1 MTIRILLAWVLLLA
15 VSTYSVTQSAAPAF
29 DGVEKWKD
37 SLTTAEIASLRDLYS
52 TDPPAMF
59 MAKGQKPVPG
69 ISPETEFW
77 QNLVASGA
85 TDFDVQSVEHA
96 ERQGLR
102 LVTLAVSMK
111 MKTANGHRTRYVT
124 EQQAWQ
130 QQAGGW
136 RIVVAAHTDL
146 VKMPPALSPNPNLYD
161 KNADAKVD
169 IAEAV
174 SKAKKDRERVLLVF
188 GANWCYDC
196 HVLDKAFHQSDVAA
210 LLQEN
215 FQVVHVDIGDD
226 GKKNNDVAAE
236 YQVPLGKGI
245 PAIAVLDSD
254 GKLLYAQ
261 KNGEWESAR
270 ALDPDDVI
278 ALLEKWKP

>member
-15 VSTYSVTQSAAPAF
+15 VSTYSATQTAAPAF

-111 MKTANGHRTRYVT
+111 TKTANGLRTRYVT

-136 RIVVAAHTDL
+136 RIVVAAHTDV

-161 KNADAKVD
+161 KNADAKAD

-210 LLQEN
+210 LLQKN

-278 ALLEKWKP
+278 AFLEKWKP